1 MELNED
7 LGKTSQKD
15 VKKKNNNNNNKKRV
29 KRGWLHCKSVNPMY
43 KAHKRFPRRINN
55 RFFYYYFFN

>member
-15 VKKKNNNNNNKKRV
+15 VKNNNNNNKTSEKGV
-29 KRGWLHCKSVNPMY
+29 ASL
-43 KAHKRFPRRINN
+43 
-55 RFFYYYFFN
+55 

>member
-15 VKKKNNNNNNKKRV
+15 VKNNNNDNNKTSEKGV
-29 KRGWLHCKSVNPMY
+29 ASL
-43 KAHKRFPRRINN
+43 
-55 RFFYYYFFN
+55 